1 MKLSLVKFK
10 AQIVILFLLLPG
22 VSQADTYYVSSLG
35 NDSNTGKTIADAFKT
50 ISRINKIQ
58 FFAGDTIR
66 FEGGTSFTGSIVIIP
81 GSQGTASQ
89 PIVIMSY
96 GSGRATI
103 NASDSIG
110 LYSYNTGGIEVRGI
124 NFTGSINNNQRGVY
138 FFTDR
143 TDIALSHIVIED
155 VEVSGFYDY
164 GVQIGC
170 TSSSKGFSDVLINRV
185 LSHDNKNGGIL
196 SSNDGSFSAFNHHNI
211 TVTNCKA
218 YNNKG
223 IPGYGNQTG
232 NGILISSA
240 VGALIDHCEAYNN
253 GENND
258 FNGGG
263 PVGIW
268 FSLVNNGTIQNC
280 ESHHNKTRTIDGGGF
295 DLDGGCQNSII
306 QYCYTHDNQG
316 AGLLLAEYGTGIL
329 FTGNTIRYNVSEND
343 GSIDRYGSILVW
355 GADQNSQ
362 VTNSKIYNNTV
373 YSNHIAVTLFDANF
387 DNVTISNNIF
397 YCLSGTKYIE
407 GSADSSKIHF
417 IQNDYY
423 SSGTSVFNWN
433 GAYYNSVTAWK
444 SAAVTQER
452 VGSKNYGLSIDPLFS
467 APGTG
472 RNGYTLQRNSPVID
486 AGFSMTGIG
495 SNDFYGGLSKVGS
508 SQDIGANE
516 YQSAG
521 SLPPTDTTAPSVP
534 LNLKVFTVSTSLA
547 RLAWD
552 NATDN
557 IGVTGYDVFI
567 NGVKKYTT
575 VTDSVSVINLKADSS
590 FSAAVRAFD
599 SSGNAS
605 ALSIPINVKAASNKD
620 TTAPSVPVNLK
631 VVTVTTS
638 FARLAWDNATDNI
651 GVTGYDVFIN
661 GVKKYTTVTDSVS
674 VINLKADSSFSVA
687 VRAFD
692 SSGNAS
698 ALSVPLTVKA
708 ASAAVTGLNYR
719 YYEGTWTVL
728 PDFNKLTSI
737 KLGVIPN
744 IDLSVSNVANNY
756 GVVWEGYIN
765 IPVSGTYTFETIS
778 DDGSKLYFNSLYSAS
793 ANNLVNND
801 GLHPSTSVAAA
812 VSIPSAGLYP
822 IAMTFFQAGGGASMQ
837 AFWSGPGITRQLI
850 PSSVLFQNP
859 SRDTSAPSV
868 PQNLRVVTANTNQVR
883 IVWDNSVDNTAVTG
897 YDVFING
904 IKKYTTVTDSII
916 ITNLLADSTFSVAAR
931 AVDSSGNASALSA
944 PITVKAAVV
953 ALSGLKYRY
962 YEGPW
967 TVLPD
972 FNKLTAIKSGVTG
985 NVDLSV
991 SNVAI
996 SYGIVWEGYINMP
1009 APGTYTFET
1018 VSDDGSKFYFNS
1030 QYVSTATATV
1040 NNDGLHS
1047 PQSVTATVNVTA
1059 AGLYPIAITFF
1070 QAGGGASMQAY
1081 WSSAS
1086 IARQLIPNSAFV
1098 SQLPLDTIAPS
1109 APVNVTAAF
1118 INNTFINLTWNASTD
1133 NVGVTGYDV
1142 YVNGTKKYTTNTT
1155 SVTADSLTA
1164 ATSYVFTVKAH
1175 DFAGNASPLST
1186 AFTSSTTS
1194 TATGLTYK
1202 YYEGSWTVLPDFS
1215 TLTLVKTGITPNVD
1229 ITVRPAG
1236 VINNYALLWQGN
1248 LTLPVTGTYTFET
1261 ISDDGSKLYFNQ
1273 NYSPAATALVNNDGV
1288 HGAISATG
1296 SVTMAA
1302 GVYPVTITYFQ
1313 QYSGQSIQV
1322 YWSGPGIPRQL
1333 IPNTA
1338 FTGTYTPAVDTI
1350 APSVPANVKAILTT
1364 NTYLDIS
1371 WDASTDNIGVT
1382 GYDVYVN
1389 NVKNTTVTSTAYRIN
1404 GLSAGTS
1411 DTITI
1416 KAHDLANNISAF
1428 STAIVAVSLPKANGL
1443 KYRYYEGTW
1452 NVMPNFDTLTAIKTG
1467 SSQTPDISI
1476 RPSTVNNYFGFVWEG
1491 YINITTPGTY
1501 TFETISDDGSKFYF
1515 NTLYNSAA
1523 TPLVNNDGLHAPT
1536 SVSGGVN
1543 IPTAGLY
1550 PIAITYFQKDGGAII
1565 QVYYSGP
1572 GITRQPIPG
1581 TSFSFSGDGT
1591 TQAIGSTTNIS
1602 GSSLTIVNGT
1612 VSDAVI
1618 NAKITRA
1625 YPNPFT
1631 ENLTIQY
1638 SNTIPA
1644 NNVSV
1649 AILDMSG
1656 KLVQR
1661 QILGNTFIGVSTF
1674 TINLDKQLKT
1684 GIYLVRLDIDGK
1696 RFKMWKMVKQNK

>member
-1 MKLSLVKFK
+1 M
-10 AQIVILFLLLPG
+10 
-22 VSQADTYYVSSLG
+22 
-35 NDSNTGKTIADAFKT
+35 
-50 ISRINKIQ
+50 
-58 FFAGDTIR
+58 
-66 FEGGTSFTGSIVIIP
+66 
-81 GSQGTASQ
+81 
-89 PIVIMSY
+89 
-96 GSGRATI
+96 
-103 NASDSIG
+103 
-110 LYSYNTGGIEVRGI
+110 
-124 NFTGSINNNQRGVY
+124 
-138 FFTDR
+138 
-143 TDIALSHIVIED
+143 
-155 VEVSGFYDY
+155 
-164 GVQIGC
+164 
-170 TSSSKGFSDVLINRV
+170 
-185 LSHDNKNGGIL
+185 
-196 SSNDGSFSAFNHHNI
+196 
-211 TVTNCKA
+211 
-218 YNNKG
+218 
-223 IPGYGNQTG
+223 
-232 NGILISSA
+232 
-240 VGALIDHCEAYNN
+240 
-253 GENND
+253 
-258 FNGGG
+258 
-263 PVGIW
+263 
-268 FSLVNNGTIQNC
+268 
-280 ESHHNKTRTIDGGGF
+280 
-295 DLDGGCQNSII
+295 
-306 QYCYTHDNQG
+306 
-316 AGLLLAEYGTGIL
+316 
-329 FTGNTIRYNVSEND
+329 
-343 GSIDRYGSILVW
+343 
-355 GADQNSQ
+355 
-362 VTNSKIYNNTV
+362 
-373 YSNHIAVTLFDANF
+373 
-387 DNVTISNNIF
+387 
-397 YCLSGTKYIE
+397 
-407 GSADSSKIHF
+407 
-417 IQNDYY
+417 
-423 SSGTSVFNWN
+423 
-433 GAYYNSVTAWK
+433 
-444 SAAVTQER
+444 
-452 VGSKNYGLSIDPLFS
+452 
-467 APGTG
+467 
-472 RNGYTLQRNSPVID
+472 
-486 AGFSMTGIG
+486 
-495 SNDFYGGLSKVGS
+495 
-508 SQDIGANE
+508 
-516 YQSAG
+516 
-521 SLPPTDTTAPSVP
+521 
-534 LNLKVFTVSTSLA
+534 
-547 RLAWD
+547 
-552 NATDN
+552 
-557 IGVTGYDVFI
+557 
-567 NGVKKYTT
+567 
-575 VTDSVSVINLKADSS
+575 
-590 FSAAVRAFD
+590 
-599 SSGNAS
+599 
-605 ALSIPINVKAASNKD
+605 
-620 TTAPSVPVNLK
+620 
-631 VVTVTTS
+631 
-638 FARLAWDNATDNI
+638 
-651 GVTGYDVFIN
+651 FIN

-1350 APSVPANVKAILTT
+1350 APSVPANVTAAFINNTFINLTWNASTDNVGVTGYDVYVNGTKKYTTNTTSVTADSLTAATSYVFTVKAHDFAGNASPLSTAFTSSTTSTATGLTYKYYEGSWTVLPDFSTLTLVKTGITPNVDITVRPAGVINNYALLWQGNLTLPVTGTYTFETISDDGSKLYFNQNYSPAATALVNNDGVHGAISATGSVTMAAGVYPVTITYFQQYSGQSIQVYWSGPGIPRQLIPNTAFTGTYTPAVDTIAPSVPANVKAILTT